1 MKYTI
6 TRIKGGTD
14 NCYIVSNGED
24 AILFD
29 TASAN
34 NLQQVKDECS
44 KIGRASCRERVL
56 LSV

>member
-14 NCYIVSNGED
+14 NCYIISNGD
-24 AILFD
+24 NAILFD
-29 TASAN
+29 TASGN

-44 KIGRASCRERVL
+44 KGDYDY
-56 LSV
+56 